1 MVMVAVSVSGRF
13 RNFSV
18 GLRKLVQHPTYL
30 GLFET
35 FHQVLPFFFG
45 GRENMTS
52 CLLSHS
58 KTFHEAPFLPSK
70 KNRKKNK
77 R

>member
-1 MVMVAVSVSGRF
+1 MVMAAVSVSGRF

-18 GLRKLVQHPTYL
+18 GLRKLVQRPTYL
-30 GLFET
+30 GLSET
-35 FHQVLPFFFG
+35 FHQVLPFFFFR
-45 GRENMTS
+45 GRENMTG

-58 KTFHEAPFLPSK
+58 KTFHHA
-70 KNRKKNK
+70 RKIEK